1 VEARR
6 VKTPTN
12 RSDVRQSQN
21 RSKDGPPLRN
31 SSDVRES
38 LQGRESKNIPQS
50 PRQES
55 DESFLKND
63 KLSEIMRKVLLMQ
76 PK

>member
-21 RSKDGPPLRN
+21 RSKDGPPLNFNNRILID
-31 SSDVRES
+31 SY
-38 LQGRESKNIPQS
+38 
-50 PRQES
+50 
-55 DESFLKND
+55 
-63 KLSEIMRKVLLMQ
+63 
-76 PK
+76 